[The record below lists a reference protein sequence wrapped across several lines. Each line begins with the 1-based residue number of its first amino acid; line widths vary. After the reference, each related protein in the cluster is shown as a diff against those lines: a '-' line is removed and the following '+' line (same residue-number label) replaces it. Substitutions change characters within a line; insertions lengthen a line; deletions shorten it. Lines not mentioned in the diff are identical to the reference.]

1 VRPFGSGLYVLA
13 GIAWAAIGARPARAQ
28 GNDRSAPIGGRSALM
43 GNTGVALAE
52 DGAAPFLNPA
62 TMVRIN
68 DQSLAFSVNFFTLSG
83 TRLAN
88 WHQPAPADASQF
100 GDVTLD
106 NTSVSSTSFN
116 VLPSTLCL
124 FFTVAGVTAEGE
136 PVGVLHKGR
145 QKLAVCVGSLEA
157 NNLGLGALAFNG
169 TTPSGTTSQV
179 QSFTANW
186 NRLYVGPSYSLSLSD
201 DFAVGLSLH
210 GVGTNDTFDVEAS
223 SITSTTAGGSIQS
236 AIGTSGSGHAVDLTA
251 IVGAIYR
258 LGPITLG
265 ASFQTPSIHFY
276 GSYNGTLH
284 NEYAGAGTTESATVL
299 SGSGSFSAPPP
310 VRASFGIGASL
321 KRFTLELD
329 ASYDFALSNT
339 IQTTL
344 TQTSATTTGTATSTT
359 TGTATYELASRPMF
373 NLAGGFE
380 YFLSPSFSVIAGA
393 SSNVSTL
400 YGLAPTM
407 TLGNL
412 VATKNDLLTASFGI
426 GSYGAEGNILIGVEV
441 GYGWGQALGVSSYVV
456 PNDWAVIDTQSYS
469 ATLILAGAT
478 NLRAITRAVEK
489 VQSVMT
495 TGKPDDA
502 KPAPPPP

>member
-1 VRPFGSGLYVLA
+1 
-13 GIAWAAIGARPARAQ
+13 
-28 GNDRSAPIGGRSALM
+28 M

-62 TMVRIN
+62 TIVRIN
-68 DQSLAFSVNFFTLSG
+68 DQSLAFSVSFFTFSG
-83 TRLAN
+83 ARLAN

-100 GDVTLD
+100 GDVALN
-106 NTSVSSTSFN
+106 NTSVGTTNFS

-124 FFTVAGVTAEGE
+124 FFTVAGLTAEGE

-157 NNLGLGALAFNG
+157 NNLSLGALAFNG

-186 NRLYVGPSYSLSLSD
+186 NRLYVGPTYSLSLSD
-201 DFAVGLSLH
+201 DFAIGLSLH
-210 GVGTNDTFDVEAS
+210 GVGTNDTFDVEGS
-223 SITSTTAGGSIQS
+223 SITSAAAGGSTQS

-251 IVGAIYR
+251 ILGAIYR

-284 NEYAGAGTTESATVL
+284 NEYAGVATESATVI

-310 VRASFGIGASL
+310 VRASVGIGVSL

-329 ASYDFALSNT
+329 ASYNFALSDT

-344 TQTSATTTGTATSTT
+344 TQTSATTTGATTT
-359 TGTATYELASRPMF
+359 TSTGTATYEIASRPMF
-373 NLAGGFE
+373 NVAGGFE

-400 YGLAPTM
+400 YGLSPTM

-412 VATKNDLLTASFGI
+412 LATKNDLLTASFGI
-426 GSYGAEGNILIGVEV
+426 GSYGSRGEHPHRRGGRLWMGPGAGGELVRRAQRLGCHRHAVVLGDADPRGRDEPSRDHPRRGEGSERDDHRKARRGE
-441 GYGWGQALGVSSYVV
+441 
-456 PNDWAVIDTQSYS
+456 
-469 ATLILAGAT
+469 AGA
-478 NLRAITRAVEK
+478 AAAVTLS
-489 VQSVMT
+489 Q
-495 TGKPDDA
+495 
-502 KPAPPPP
+502 